1 MKRSLMSRKKSQIH
15 SKLLRYD
22 QRIAKIQALLST
34 AETSDVIYLTKCLKN
49 VLAKREIIEARAH
62 EINRIEEEME
72 KFKDSVAN
80 METRPR

>member
-1 MKRSLMSRKKSQIH
+1 
-15 SKLLRYD
+15 LRYD